1 MRSTTPTANNF
12 EEQLLKLAPYSVYNR
27 KFPKHLD
34 GTIRNYLPFLQE
46 TLSRGKLTSVSTV
59 ILMGFTKDDDQSN
72 PKPIAMTLYAF
83 GSFRRP
89 YSAKKQLATVLAPF
103 CWEILILPIIKP
115 ILSKDW
121 QTQSQHQGQ
130 IYTEVQK
137 TGIIVFSK
145 KAEANYGT

>member
-1 MRSTTPTANNF
+1 MHLTTPTTNNL

-27 KFPKHLD
+27 KFPKHLE

-59 ILMGFTKDDDQSN
+59 ILMGIIKDDDQSN

-83 GSFRRP
+83 GSFRRE
-89 YSAKKQLATVLAPF
+89 YSAKQQLAKVLAPF

-121 QTQSQHQGQ
+121 QSQGQ